1 LATPGRPYCKG
12 FLLLS
17 LVTISVNVYNAAE
30 SAAEIRFNQIH
41 KPSKKRIRYE
51 KVVPGIGPVENS
63 DIVKGYL
70 VDQDTYVVLE
80 PEELEAIRLESKK
93 VIELSQFVDTDEIDP
108 RYYERPF
115 YIVPADDLAAE
126 GYFVIRK
133 ALEQSRKAA
142 IGQITMHGREHL
154 VAVSPVENGL
164 LMEIIR
170 YKNELRSASTFFDD
184 LPTPKIDR
192 ELIDMANQLITRKS
206 APFKPESYHDSYAV
220 ALKELVAK
228 KAKGKKIVTTPED
241 EAPVSNVIDLMQALK
256 GSLKNQP
263 EREREAT
270 RETPRKTPAKRRAAR

>member
-1 LATPGRPYCKG
+1 MASPGRPYWKG
-12 FLLLS
+12 FLRLS
-17 LVTISVNVYNAAE
+17 LVTIGVQIYNAAE

-80 PEELEAIRLESKK
+80 PEELDAIKLESKK
-93 VIELSQFVDTDEIDP
+93 VIELTQFVDKDEIDP
-108 RYYERPF
+108 RYFERPF

-126 GYFVIRK
+126 GYLVIRK

-154 VAVSPVENGL
+154 VAVTPVDKGL

-170 YKNELRSASTFFDD
+170 YKNELKAASSFFDD
-184 LPTPKIDR
+184 LPNPKLDR
-192 ELIDMANQLITRKS
+192 ELIEMASQLIERKS
-206 APFKPESYHDSYAV
+206 APFRPESFHDSYAD

-228 KAKGKKIVTTPED
+228 KAKGKKIVTTAEE

-256 GSLKNQP
+256 GSLKGQPEP
-263 EREREAT
+263 EREPARKPAT
-270 RETPRKTPAKRRAAR
+270 KRRATR

>member
-1 LATPGRPYCKG
+1 MASPGRPYWKG
-12 FLLLS
+12 FLRLS
-17 LVTISVNVYNAAE
+17 LVTISVQIYNAAE

-41 KPSKKRIRYE
+41 KPSKKRVRYE
-51 KVVPGIGPVENS
+51 KVVPGIGAVENS
-63 DIVKGYL
+63 DIVKGYP
-70 VDQDTYVVLE
+70 VDQDTYVILE

-93 VIELSQFVDTDEIDP
+93 VIELSQFVDRDEIDP
-108 RYYERPF
+108 RYFERPF

-126 GYFVIRK
+126 GYLVIRK

-154 VAVSPVENGL
+154 VAVTPVDKGL

-170 YKNELRSASTFFDD
+170 YKNELKAASSFFDD
-184 LPTPKIDR
+184 LPNPKLDR
-192 ELIDMANQLITRKS
+192 ELVDMANQLITRKS
-206 APFKPESYHDSYAV
+206 SPFRPEAYHDSYAV

-256 GSLKNQP
+256 GSLKSQPEP
-263 EREREAT
+263 EREA
-270 RETPRKTPAKRRAAR
+270 PRKASSKRRAAK